1 MLNIE
6 TWLETTG
13 LKVAEE
19 CFVNTPPPLPYINFR
34 NIPDISGADSKNCIA
49 NSAIT
54 VELYSYK
61 IDKVSEAK
69 IEILLNERAIK
80 YSKEHIWIDTERM
93 MSTIYDFNIIEKF

>member
-1 MLNIE
+1 MLDIE

-19 CFVNTPPPLPYINFR
+19 CFFNTPPPLPYVNFR
-34 NIPDISGADSKNCIA
+34 NKPDISGADDKNCIA

-54 VELYSYK
+54 IELYSLR
-61 IDKVSEAK
+61 IDKISEIK
-69 IEILLNERAIK
+69 IENILNEKSIQ
-80 YSKEHIWIDTERM
+80 YTKEHIWIDTEKM